1 MPKNHNKK
9 RNVGIIYE
17 LLLRSISASLVEG
30 KSEEAQKALNI
41 LNRRFAKD
49 SELYSEFRLF
59 KALCEAKVSD
69 TVVAASILTE
79 AKAGA
84 RNLNNKKLFNE
95 KSSLI
100 KDINSKIDDAN
111 FYRRKIPNYTDYAT
125 VQTVIND
132 WMQNDKSDLARQIQY
147 EQKLINMM
155 LGEKKE
161 DSALNEMKN
170 PDVNNLVVE
179 LMTKKINQKYGDSL
193 TLEQKTILKNFA
205 FCSGNDHDPDF
216 VKWLSNLKESTLRF
230 VDDYENSCDNN
241 IVLEK
246 ISSVKEKILSLNP
259 ENPTEDE
266 IVKFLTVS
274 SLKEEIRRQIK

>member
-1 MPKNHNKK
+1 MSKNHNKK

-30 KSEEAQKALNI
+30 KSDEAQKALNI
-41 LNRRFAKD
+41 LNRRFSKD
-49 SELYSEFRLF
+49 TELYSEFRLF
-59 KALCEAKVSD
+59 KALCEAQVSD
-69 TVVAASILTE
+69 TVIAASILTE
-79 AKAGA
+79 AKTGA

-95 KSSLI
+95 KSALI
-100 KDINSKIDDAN
+100 KDINSKIEDDE
-111 FYRRKIPNYTDYAT
+111 FYRRKVSNYTEYAT
-125 VQTVIND
+125 VQTVMND

-155 LGEKKE
+155 ISEKKE
-161 DSALNEMKN
+161 DAVLNEMTN

-179 LMTKKINQKYGDSL
+179 LMTQKINQKYGDSL

-205 FCSGNDHDPDF
+205 FCSGDDHDPDF
-216 VKWLSNLKESTLRF
+216 VKWLSNLKESTLRL
-230 VDDYENSCDNN
+230 VDSYESSCDNN

-246 ISSVKEKILSLNP
+246 IEFVKEKISSLKP